1 MVKLNKKRLKKREPK
16 EREVGTMKK
25 AEFNKKVDM
34 AVEIEY
40 ADGYR
45 HWTTMKGTQV
55 NYFINNLSDDEY
67 ISDVDYSYQQEFKE
81 IRELLDKAEDIWF
94 NNREWWESRNMKCL
108 DEVINALLE
117 DDDVPAEKENKRVW
131 TEEEI
136 KVLVQTNDEVLYRAL
151 KKLYDCQTADEKR
164 SGHTKEY
171 NGKGFNSVDAKFMTS
186 VSEFLIK
193 VGYLTEKQKVATRK
207 VIIKY
212 TKQLTRIANN

>member
-1 MVKLNKKRLKKREPK
+1 
-16 EREVGTMKK
+16 MKK
-25 AEFNKKVDM
+25 SEFLKKVDM

-40 ADGYR
+40 EIGGRQWY
-45 HWTTMKGTQV
+45 TLKGNQV
-55 NYFINNLSDDEY
+55 KCFTNNLSDDEY
-67 ISDVDYSYQQEFKE
+67 VSDIDYSYQQEFEEVRE
-81 IRELLDKAEDIWF
+81 ILDKAENIWF
-94 NNREWWESRNMKCL
+94 HNREWWMSRNMKSL
-108 DEVINALLE
+108 QEVIDALLE
-117 DDDVPAEKENKRVW
+117 DDDAPKKKRLW

-136 KVLVQTNDEVLYRAL
+136 KILVQTNDEVLYRAL
-151 KKLYDCQTADEKR
+151 KKLYECQTADEKR
-164 SGHTKEY
+164 SGCTKEY